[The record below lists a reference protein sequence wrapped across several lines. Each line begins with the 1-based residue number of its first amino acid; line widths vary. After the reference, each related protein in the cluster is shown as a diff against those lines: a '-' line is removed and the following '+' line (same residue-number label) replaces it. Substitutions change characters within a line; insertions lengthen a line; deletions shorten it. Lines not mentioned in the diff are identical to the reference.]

1 MPRARSR
8 VPLLCPALLWPI
20 SDQSHVFSMRVCV
33 VAHFGALA
41 HGVVLFARQT
51 TNSPGLVTAELAQ
64 VGRVGGRHPT
74 SVCIAV

>member
-1 MPRARSR
+1 
-8 VPLLCPALLWPI
+8 
-20 SDQSHVFSMRVCV
+20 MRVRV

-74 SVCIAV
+74 IVCIAV